1 MSVRR
6 HKHDGVALDD
16 GRVFIAGG
24 ADERDNEGVY
34 SSAELFDPSKARFQA
49 MPDMRLGRYKHRGT
63 VFVLSSRRLLL
74 GCNTGGGVTILYLAR
89 ARWLAEG
96 LEWRASFQPRHGCL
110 VSASCSVPA

>member
-34 SSAELFDPSKARFQA
+34 SSAELFDPATAAVPFHPGSRDRSPFTRFKA
-49 MPDMRLGRYKHRGT
+49 
-63 VFVLSSRRLLL
+63 
-74 GCNTGGGVTILYLAR
+74 
-89 ARWLAEG
+89 AE
-96 LEWRASFQPRHGCL
+96 P
-110 VSASCSVPA
+110 